1 MEIFPS
7 PFLQPA
13 PDALRAEWYLLGWVP
28 YYTKVKYTPDLDSN
42 IYGFG
47 FRVQGLRGSGV

>member
-28 YYTKVKYTPDLDSN
+28 YYTTVKYTPDLDSN